1 MNMEKL
7 SDKILNYC
15 NSSPARFHMP
25 GHKGFIDPHDITELS
40 FSDNLHAPT
49 GAIKELEAHCAR
61 TYSADGAF
69 LLVNGSTCGV
79 TGFHIALKSRVSNR
93 PPRVVLG
100 RDAHRSSVFA
110 CALSGAHVLGVD
122 VDGYLKPGV
131 IRAQDIEEAIDKE
144 NRNSKARL
152 LIDAI
157 CITSPNYYGMCA
169 DIEAISRLSKKYN
182 ALLFVDCAHGA
193 HFPFSERLPDTPS
206 EYADAFVV
214 STHKTLCAL
223 NQTALLL
230 TNGNALKPEAYRNAL
245 SMVQTTSPSYP
256 LMLSV
261 ERAIQTASDEWER
274 HITRIL
280 GVRERLIDNGMNIL
294 NANDMRHM
302 DVSRLCISSHG
313 LAKDGFELYRK
324 LECHG
329 IYAEMADMYY
339 VVLITTPA
347 DEDIWYDRLIKAL
360 NEIRASFNGEK
371 HDESGIFNILPR
383 QDSGFVDVRRAMLES
398 DTEHVPLER
407 AVGRIAASAMGIYP
421 PGSSFVLPGECI
433 SEAVVDTMRKAE
445 RIGASLFGVFNDNC
459 VCVR

>member
-1 MNMEKL
+1 MESLADEIIK
-7 SDKILNYC
+7 YC

-40 FSDNLHAPT
+40 FSDNLHSPT
-49 GAIKELEAHCAR
+49 GAIKTLEEHCAEA
-61 TYSADGAF
+61 YSADRAF

-79 TGFHIALKSRVSNR
+79 TGFHIALKSRVQNR

-110 CALSGAHVLGVD
+110 CALSGAHVLGAD
-122 VDGYLKPGV
+122 VDGGLMPGV
-131 IRAQDIEEAIDKE
+131 IRAQDIEEAINKECRKE
-144 NRNSKARL
+144 NTAP

-223 NQTALLL
+223 NQTAILL
-230 TNGNALKPEAYRNAL
+230 TKGNALKPEAYRNAL

-261 ERAIQTASDEWER
+261 ERAIKTASDEWER
-274 HITRIL
+274 HITRIM
-280 GVRERLIDNGMNIL
+280 GIRERLVDNGVNLL
-294 NANDMRHM
+294 NANDTRHM
-302 DVSRLCISSHG
+302 DVSRLCISSRG

-324 LECHG
+324 LECYG
-329 IYAEMADMYY
+329 IYAEMADMHY

-360 NEIRASFNGEK
+360 NEIRASFNGE
-371 HDESGIFNILPR
+371 DQYEPEPFNISPR
-383 QDSGFVDVRRAMLES
+383 QYSGFVDVRRAMLES
-398 DTEHVPLER
+398 DTEHVPLEH

-433 SEAVVDTMRKAE
+433 SQAVVDAMRKAF
-445 RIGASLFGVFNDNC
+445 RMGATLFGVSNGDC